1 MVWCGWIGLALLA
14 VYVLFKVLEEP
25 EAAALFAVVNNF
37 GGQHSCKNFVRWLH
51 LVDLVAD

>member
-37 GGQHSCKNFVRWLH
+37 GGQHSCKNSVRWLH